1 MGLFRAIATV
11 GGFTLISRILG
22 FARDILIAAILG
34 AGALAD
40 VFFVAF
46 KFPNLFRRLFA
57 EGAFNAAFV
66 PIFTG
71 INETNGEESARD
83 FAEEALSGLFW
94 VLLVFIAVVEIAMP
108 LVMLAFAPG
117 FTSEPEK
124 FELAVWL
131 TRITLPYLLFVSLV
145 SLMGGVLNSLNRF
158 AAAAA
163 TPILLNICLIGAI
176 LFLAPLVETPAHA
189 LAWGVAMAGVIQF
202 IWLYVACNRIG
213 MKFQVRRPRL
223 TPRVKELLIKMLPL
237 AVGAGL
243 YQVNLLID
251 TIIASLL
258 PSGSIS
264 YLFFADRVNQLPLG
278 VIGLAVGTALLP
290 LLSRQVRN
298 GEHAEAMQS
307 QNRALE
313 FSLLLTLPAAVALV
327 IIAGPIVSV
336 LFERGEFGAIQAQA
350 TASALAI
357 YAVGLPAYVAVKALS
372 PGFFARGDTAT
383 PIKVG
388 AVCMLANLV
397 LNLILMG
404 PLLHIGIATATA
416 ISAWLNVI
424 ILATILSNR
433 GHLEP
438 DSRLKQRLPRAILAS
453 AGMGGAL
460 WFILP
465 KAQPYLIGGAVEKTA
480 ALALLVFGGI
490 LLFLGLAQLLGAASY
505 RDIKNL
511 RRPTKSV

>member
-1 MGLFRAIATV
+1 MGLLRAIATV

-22 FARDILIAAILG
+22 FVRDILIAAILG
-34 AGALAD
+34 AGVLAD

-71 INETNGEESARD
+71 LNESEGREPARE

-94 VLLVFIAVVEIAMP
+94 VLLLFIAVIEVAMP
-108 LVMLAFAPG
+108 LAMLAFAPG
-117 FTSEPEK
+117 FIADPEK
-124 FELAVWL
+124 FDLAVLL
-131 TRITLPYLLFVSLV
+131 TRITFPYLLFISMV
-145 SLMGGVLNSLNRF
+145 SLMGGVLNSLDKF

-176 LFLAPLVETPAHA
+176 LLLAPLVETPAHA
-189 LAWGVAMAGVIQF
+189 LAWGVAAAGVVQF
-202 IWLYVACNRIG
+202 IWLYMACGRIG
-213 MKFQVRRPRL
+213 MTFKFRRPRL
-223 TPRVKELLIKMLPL
+223 SQRVRELLVRMLPL
-237 AVGAGL
+237 ALGAGL

-298 GEHAEAMQS
+298 GAEGDALQS
-307 QNRALE
+307 QNRAVE
-313 FSLLLTLPAAVALV
+313 FSLLLTLPAAIALMV
-327 IIAGPIVSV
+327 IAEPVISV
-336 LFERGEFGAIQAQA
+336 LFERGEFGATQSQA
-350 TASALAI
+350 TAAALAV
-357 YAVGLPAYVAVKALS
+357 YAGGLPAYVAVKALA

-388 AVCMLANLV
+388 AFCMLVNLV
-397 LNLILMG
+397 LNLVLMK
-404 PLLHIGIATATA
+404 PLLHVGIAAATA
-416 ISAWLNVI
+416 VSAWLNVVILSI
-424 ILATILSNR
+424 ILKKR
-433 GHLEP
+433 GHLKP
-438 DSRLKQRLPRAILAS
+438 DSRLKSRLPRAIVAS
-453 AGMGGAL
+453 IGMGIAL
-460 WFILP
+460 WITLP
-465 KAQPYLIGGAVEKTA
+465 ELQSSLSGGLTEKIMA
-480 ALALLVFGGI
+480 MVLLVGGGVVVYG
-490 LLFLGLAQLLGAASY
+490 GLVQILGAASY
-505 RDIKNL
+505 RDIKSL
-511 RRPTKSV
+511 RRPENSV

>member
-1 MGLFRAIATV
+1 MGLFRATATV

-71 INETNGEESARD
+71 INETDGEESARD

-94 VLLVFIAVVEIAMP
+94 VLLAFIAVLEIAMP
-108 LVMLAFAPG
+108 LAMLAFAPG
-117 FTSEPEK
+117 FTSEPKK
-124 FELAVWL
+124 FELAVLL

-176 LFLAPLVETPAHA
+176 LLLAPLVESPAHA

-213 MKFQVRRPRL
+213 MTFQIRRPRL
-223 TPRVKELLIKMLPL
+223 TPRLRELLVKMLPL

-290 LLSRQVRN
+290 LLSRQVRS
-298 GEHAEAMQS
+298 GAHAEAMQS

-313 FSLLLTLPAAVALV
+313 FALLLTLPAAVALV

-336 LFERGEFGAIQAQA
+336 LFERGEFGAIEAQA
-350 TASALAI
+350 TASALAV

-388 AVCMLANLV
+388 AVCMLVNLI

-424 ILATILSNR
+424 ILATILRNR

-438 DSRLKQRLPRAILAS
+438 DSRLKRRLPRAILAS
-453 AGMGGAL
+453 AAMGGAL
-460 WFILP
+460 WAILP
-465 KAQPYLIGGAVEKTA
+465 KVQPYFAGGVVEKTA
-480 ALALLVFGGI
+480 ALAFLVIGGI
-490 LLFLGLAQLLGAASY
+490 LLFLCLAQVLGAASY

-511 RRPTKSV
+511 RRPTESI